1 MTGLPVSP
9 DGLVDAGQ
17 SLLEGVW
24 NTLLDI
30 FWNAISPALSPL
42 SFLGKIGLL
51 LGIGA
56 LALIGFQSYR
66 QGYEGRVTQA
76 TAVMGFASTL
86 LVIAD
91 FLPPRVLKGTIA
103 FVGIAG
109 LVGVYNLKSYVA
121 GDTESTDWYDTY
133 QRLFGSLT
141 LAAILLVLT
150 LEYVVGVDLPI
161 LP

>member
-1 MTGLPVSP
+1 MQGFPISP
-9 DGLVDAGQ
+9 DGLVNAGQ
-17 SLLEGVW
+17 SLLENIW
-24 NTLLDI
+24 NTVLDTI
-30 FWNAISPALSPL
+30 WSVVSPALSPL
-42 SFLGKIGLL
+42 SQLGKIGLL

-76 TAVMGFASTL
+76 TAVMGFASTF

-91 FLPPRVLKGTIA
+91 FIPPRVLKGTVAFIA
-103 FVGIAG
+103 VAG
-109 LVGVYNLKSYVA
+109 VVGVYNMKSYVA